1 METTRE
7 TKRKVEQLH
16 DAVAARDAHAHKVR
30 KTEAGRSTA
39 AKSSAADKA
48 DAEKAAKAEATLNA
62 GAARVPSPIMK
73 GSILGPRAGKPMPAA
88 APAEAPAA
96 EAAAPAK

>member
-1 METTRE
+1 MEQAKQAALKAKQAAAGPSSE
-7 TKRKVEQLH
+7 ELRKQ
-16 DAVAARDAHAHKVR
+16 R
-30 KTEAGRSTA
+30 TA
-39 AKSSAADKA
+39 ALDAQLQASKERGLLQK
-48 DAEKAAKAEATLNA
+48 AEKAAKAEATLNA

-88 APAEAPAA
+88 APAAAPVA